1 MMEEGV
7 FSASDALVVVAIITA
22 LGTFLTAYVQNK
34 AKKQNSAEH
43 AIVLEKNTEF
53 RDEVRESSRRLQA
66 EVHGIA
72 GDVRDVK
79 ADLRDLRKEHKET
92 RFIVDEHMREG

>member
-1 MMEEGV
+1 MNDGV

-22 LGTFLTAYVQNK
+22 LGTFLTAFVQNK
-34 AKKQNSAEH
+34 AKKQNSVEH

-53 RDEVRESSRRLQA
+53 RDEVRESSRQLQA

-79 ADLRDLRKEHKET
+79 ADLRDLRKDQKET
-92 RFIVDEHMREG
+92 RSIVDEHMKEG